1 MNIQKVLDALKKN
14 KMESYFV
21 ETKEDVVPLVRTL
34 MPEGC
39 TVSVGG
45 SMTLQETGVMELL
58 RSGAYN
64 FLDRAAE
71 GITPEGV
78 RKVYEQT
85 FAADCFLGSAN
96 AITEQ
101 GELYNVDGNANRIS
115 AMTFG
120 PKSVIIIAGVN
131 KIVPDLN
138 AAVRRVKTVCA
149 PANTKRL
156 SCNTYCREKGHCVAV
171 DGGMTEGCNSPDRI
185 CCSYLVLGPQRQAGR
200 IKVILVNESL
210 GF

>member
-1 MNIQKVLDALKKN
+1 MKIQQVLDALKKN
-14 KMESYFV
+14 NMDAYFV
-21 ETKEDVVPLVRTL
+21 ENREQALSLVQEL
-34 MPEGC
+34 LPAGA

-45 SMTLQETGVMELL
+45 SVTLAEIGAMELL
-58 RSGAYN
+58 RSGSYN
-64 FLDRAAE
+64 FLDRAAQ

-78 RKVYEQT
+78 RRVYEQT

-115 AMTFG
+115 AMAFG
-120 PKSVIIIAGVN
+120 PKSVIVVAGVN
-131 KIVPDLN
+131 KIVPDLQ

-171 DGGMTEGCNSPDRI
+171 DGGMTDGCNSPQRI
-185 CCSYLVLGPQRQAGR
+185 CCTYQVLAHQRQPGR
-200 IKVILVNESL
+200 IKVILVNEHL
-210 GF
+210 GY

>member
-1 MNIQKVLDALKKN
+1 MKIQAVMDALKKN
-14 KMESYFV
+14 GMEPYFV
-21 ETKEDVVPLVRTL
+21 ETKEEVVPLVQSL
-34 MPEGC
+34 MQEGC

-45 SMTLQETGVMELL
+45 SATLKETGVMELL
-58 RSGAYN
+58 RSGAYH

-78 RKVYEQT
+78 RKVYEET

-96 AITEQ
+96 AITED
-101 GELYNVDGNANRIS
+101 GVLYNVDGNANRIS

-120 PKSVIIIAGVN
+120 PKSVIVVAGVN

-138 AAVRRVKTVCA
+138 AAVRRVKTIAA

-171 DGGMTEGCNSPDRI
+171 DGAMTDGCNSPDRI
-185 CCSYLVLGPQRQAGR
+185 CCSYSVLGHQRQVGR
-200 IKVILVNESL
+200 IKVILVNETL